1 MGDVYCLEEWYV
13 WHFRIQFILWNMMQR
28 HWTVGYILFEGTV
41 IVFSEVKRFEGN
53 YSLARVSYVV
63 DDV

>member
-1 MGDVYCLEEWYV
+1 
-13 WHFRIQFILWNMMQR
+13 MMQR

-41 IVFSEVKRFEGN
+41 IVFSRVNRPDGN
-53 YSLARVSYVV
+53 YSLARVSYIV

>member
-1 MGDVYCLEEWYV
+1 
-13 WHFRIQFILWNMMQR
+13 MQR